1 MGREDFCAY
10 SIPFIS
16 HFILFPFL
24 NITFYFLSLSL
35 SLYIYIPLL
44 LPSSPFLFPP
54 LSSDSYLFN
63 PKITQST
70 EPTSPSSADAE
81 VFLSRQSPVI
91 SLREY
96 LQRIVKYADPGVE
109 GLLTAKVFIDRM
121 HEVRALL
128 YIHMYK

>member
-1 MGREDFCAY
+1 MDSSDVVHLSNTATRAFSLRLYFRTC
-10 SIPFIS
+10 
-16 HFILFPFL
+16 FL
-24 NITFYFLSLSL
+24 LSSASL

-44 LPSSPFLFPP
+44 LPSSPFLFSP